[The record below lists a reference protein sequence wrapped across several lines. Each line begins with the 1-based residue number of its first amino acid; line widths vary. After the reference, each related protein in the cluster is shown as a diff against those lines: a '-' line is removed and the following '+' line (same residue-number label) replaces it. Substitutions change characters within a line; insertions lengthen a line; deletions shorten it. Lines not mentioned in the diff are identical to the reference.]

1 MKQKTILLTGATGFL
16 GSHLL
21 EFFMQSGYEVLVLKR
36 SKSDIWR
43 IKHLC
48 DQLKTYNIDEI
59 SLESIF
65 GENKIDFVVHTATS
79 YGRQNDSM
87 AEIIQ
92 TNLTFGL
99 TLLDAAIKNDVKC
112 FINTDTLL
120 PKDVNAYAL
129 SKHQFAAWLELESN
143 KIQVINLKIEHMY
156 GPKDDIK
163 KLVPW
168 VINQLKLNV
177 PSISLTSGNQ
187 LRDFVHIDDVV
198 SAFITSIEQLSKLDQ
213 FNEFEVG
220 TGLSIPVRKFIEH
233 IKLSFENQNGA
244 SDTNLDFGKQ
254 PYRSAEPMY
263 IKVNN
268 QNLLKLGWSPKTS
281 YVEGINN
288 LITHII

>member
-21 EFFMQSGYEVLVLKR
+21 ESFMQAGYEVVVLKR
-36 SKSDIWR
+36 SKSDLWR

-48 DQLKTYNIDEI
+48 HQLKLYNIDEI
-59 SLESIF
+59 SPESIF

-79 YGRQNDSM
+79 YGRKNESIP
-87 AEIIQ
+87 EIIQ
-92 TNLTFGL
+92 TNLIFGL
-99 TLLDAAIKNDVKC
+99 ALLDAAIKNNVKC
-112 FINTDTLL
+112 FVNTDTLL
-120 PKDVNAYAL
+120 PKGVNAYAL
-129 SKHQFAAWLELESN
+129 SKNQFTAWLKFESK

-156 GPKDDIK
+156 GTKDDIK

-168 VINQLKLNV
+168 VISQLKLNV
-177 PSISLTSGNQ
+177 PSISLTPGNQ

-198 SAFITSIEQLSKLDQ
+198 SAIITSIEQLSKLDN

-220 TGLSIPVRKFIEH
+220 TGLSIPVRQFIEQV
-233 IKLSFENQNGA
+233 KLSFENHNGR
-244 SDTNLDFGKQ
+244 SDTKLDFGKQ
-254 PYRSAEPMY
+254 PYRSGEPMH

-268 QNLLKLGWSPKTS
+268 QNLIKLGWFPKTS

-288 LITHII
+288 LMTQII

>member
-43 IKHLC
+43 IKNLC
-48 DQLKTYNIDEI
+48 DQLKLYNIDEI

-79 YGRQNDSM
+79 YGRQNESM
-87 AEIIQ
+87 VEIIQ

-120 PKDVNAYAL
+120 PKGVNAYAL

-163 KLVPW
+163 KLIPW

-233 IKLSFENQNGA
+233 IKLSFENHNGV

-254 PYRSAEPMY
+254 PYRSAEPMH

-288 LITHII
+288 LITHIK

>member
-48 DQLKTYNIDEI
+48 DQLKIYNIDEI